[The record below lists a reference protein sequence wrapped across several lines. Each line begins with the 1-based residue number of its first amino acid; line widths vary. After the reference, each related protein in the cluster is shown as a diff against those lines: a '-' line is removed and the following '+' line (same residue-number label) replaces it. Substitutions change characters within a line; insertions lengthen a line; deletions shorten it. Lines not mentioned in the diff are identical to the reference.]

1 MGNDNGRGITKSHGQ
16 AREPVKKKQ
25 TQAGPF
31 SFKSKRKETLQN
43 FFHEATRQ
51 DYFLLQAREKA
62 LCLQAGGRNLLMQY
76 PTAEGRKAC
85 RRGNFNLYEDR
96 PAPDDPEQLELKR
109 RYTQEREGGT

>member
-31 SFKSKRKETLQN
+31 SFKGKRKETLQN

-62 LCLQAGGRNLLMQY
+62 LCLQAGWNILVN
-76 PTAEGRKAC
+76 AISDSGRKESMQA
-85 RRGNFNLYEDR
+85 GKLQ
-96 PAPDDPEQLELKR
+96 PV
-109 RYTQEREGGT
+109 